1 MYFLSFLGVVLIS
14 AFMMMLSTGSNG
26 LIYFLDFPSALV
38 MLLFGSTI
46 LLSAGLLKDFNNAF
60 RLVVKIEREKQNTV
74 SEKELQ
80 RAIEAVRLAIKTML
94 TGGVFSFLFTC
105 VLIMTQLAEP
115 EKLGPMLAVGMLVLL
130 YGLAVVL
137 ILLPLEARLRVR
149 LNDITKE

>member
-14 AFMMMLSTGSNG
+14 AFMMMLSTGGGG
-26 LIYFLDFPSALV
+26 LVYFLDFPSALV

-60 RLVVKIEREKQNTV
+60 RLVVRMGREKESAV
-74 SEKELQ
+74 SEGELR

-105 VLIMTQLAEP
+105 VLIMVQLDTP

-130 YGLAVVL
+130 YCLAVVL

-149 LNDITKE
+149 MSDSTT

>member
-14 AFMMMLSTGSNG
+14 AFMMMLSTGGGG
-26 LIYFLDFPSALV
+26 LVYFLDFPSALV

-60 RLVVKIEREKQNTV
+60 RLVVRMGREKESAV
-74 SEKELQ
+74 SEGELR

-94 TGGVFSFLFTC
+94 TGGVFYFLFTC
-105 VLIMTQLAEP
+105 VLIMVQLDTP

-149 LNDITKE
+149 LSDSTT

>member
-14 AFMMMLSTGSNG
+14 AFMMMLSTVGGG
-26 LIYFLDFPSALV
+26 LVYFLDFTSALV

-60 RLVVKIEREKQNTV
+60 RLVVRMGREKESAV
-74 SEKELQ
+74 SEGELR

-105 VLIMTQLAEP
+105 VLIMVQLDTP

-149 LNDITKE
+149 LSDSTT